1 MGIRNCGQAPHS
13 AKVIHREQLT
23 HPEGTGLETA
33 LCGRLPLSSI
43 SVFSA
48 RIEVILGVAMVSR
61 GKGMAAIPDG
71 CVCGLSCA
79 SMDPG
84 KGQMPE
90 RASLSAGQ
98 VSMSWVKIKRE
109 PRFRMGNS

>member
-13 AKVIHREQLT
+13 AKVIHREQLA
-23 HPEGTGLETA
+23 HPEGAGLETA
-33 LCGRLPLSSI
+33 LCERLPLSSI
-43 SVFSA
+43 SVFST

-61 GKGMAAIPDG
+61 GKGMAVIPGG
-71 CVCGLSCA
+71 CVCGLSRA

-90 RASLSAGQ
+90 KASLSAAK
-98 VSMSWVKIKRE
+98 SLSWVKIKCE
-109 PRFRMGNS
+109 PRFQMENN